1 MGSDFRLVPIILG
14 MTISIGIAMP
24 IFLREQPYLAAQ
36 QTSPKKRP
44 KLRVRN
50 QPSPPPSRGFPSVR
64 DAAISRGNCL
74 NPGAKLV
81 ALAPRFV
88 QKSLKNGDIDEQ
100 SVWGQTTIDHP
111 TVWFFVPFIDR
122 STQLEFFLQDQND
135 EVIYQSIIPTP
146 TKDGVIGVKIPQG
159 QKPLELNKHYHWT
172 MKATVSCG
180 GSSPEKKF
188 VDGWMQ
194 RVSLPAGIDISVNP
208 TQVYV
213 DRGVWYDAVTSLAL
227 QRLSEPNNA
236 QLKQDWKDLLGST
249 ALEEIVQ
256 QPLLK

>member
-1 MGSDFRLVPIILG
+1 MRSDFRLVPIILG
-14 MTISIGIAMP
+14 MTISIDIAMP
-24 IFLREQPYLAAQ
+24 IFLGEQPYLAAQ
-36 QTSPKKRP
+36 QTAPKKKAR
-44 KLRVRN
+44 R
-50 QPSPPPSRGFPSVR
+50 QPPPPPPSRGFPAVR
-64 DAAISRGNCL
+64 DTAISRGNCL

-81 ALAPRFV
+81 ALAPKFV
-88 QKSLKNGDIDEQ
+88 KKGDIDEQ

-146 TKDGVIGVKIPQG
+146 TKDGIIGVKIPQG

-172 MKATVSCG
+172 MKATVFCG
-180 GSSPEKKF
+180 GFSPEKKF
-188 VDGWMQ
+188 VDGWIQ
-194 RVSLPAGIDISVNP
+194 RVSLPAGIDISVNA

-213 DRGVWYDAVTSLAL
+213 DREGWYDAVTSLAL

-249 ALEEIVQ
+249 DLEGIVQ